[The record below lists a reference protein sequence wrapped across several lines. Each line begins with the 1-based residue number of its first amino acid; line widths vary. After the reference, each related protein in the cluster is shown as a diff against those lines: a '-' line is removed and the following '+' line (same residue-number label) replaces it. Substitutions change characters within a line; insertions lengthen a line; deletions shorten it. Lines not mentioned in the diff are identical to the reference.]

1 MLLSVCCTA
10 AAISLSLNTDV
21 IEFSDNGTEN
31 INYRDTG
38 SGNANGTHDGTGKKI
53 I

>member
-21 IEFSDNGTEN
+21 IEFSDNGTEIIN
-31 INYRDTG
+31 IWNG
-38 SGNANGTHDGTGKKI
+38 VGEPNAGKKI
-53 I
+53 SDR